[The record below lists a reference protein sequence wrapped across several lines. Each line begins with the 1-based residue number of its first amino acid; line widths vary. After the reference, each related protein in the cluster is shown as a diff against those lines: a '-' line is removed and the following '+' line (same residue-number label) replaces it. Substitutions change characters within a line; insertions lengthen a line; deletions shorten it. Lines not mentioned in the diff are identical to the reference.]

1 MFIGHI
7 ATGFAAKKW
16 LPDINLGWCII
27 AAQFIDL
34 LWPFLLIF
42 GIERVRIEPG
52 NTVVTPLN
60 FESYPVS
67 HSLLGVLVWA
77 FLFGAVFYLWK
88 KSWRSSLIMAVLVLS
103 HWLLDFITHRPDL
116 LLVPG
121 GVTKVGLGL
130 WNSLPGTL
138 VIEGAIFIAAI
149 FLYLKST
156 SARNRTGIVAFWSL
170 IGFLILVYLGNIFG
184 DPPPSEEAL
193 GYVGLSQWLL
203 VAWVFWIDRNREM
216 SG

>member
-16 LPDINLGWCII
+16 LPKISLGWCII

-34 LWPFLLIF
+34 LCPFLLIF

-60 FESYPVS
+60 FVHYPYS
-67 HSLLGVLVWA
+67 HSLLAVLGWA
-77 FLFGAVFYLWK
+77 VLFAAVFYFWK
-88 KSWRSSLIMAVLVLS
+88 KNWRYSLILAALVIS
-103 HWLLDFITHRPDL
+103 HWLLDFFTHRPDL

-121 GVTKVGLGL
+121 GATKVGLGL
-130 WNSLPGTL
+130 WNSLIGTL
-138 VIEGAIFIAAI
+138 VVEGVIFIAGI
-149 FLYLKST
+149 FIYLKST
-156 SARNRTGIVAFWSL
+156 RATNRTGVVALWSL
-170 IGFLILVYLGNIFG
+170 IAFLVLVYLGNIFG
-184 DPPPSEEAL
+184 DPPPSEKVL
-193 GYVGLSQWLL
+193 GYAGLSQWLL
-203 VAWVFWIDRNREM
+203 VAWAFWIDRNRAY